1 MKITDFLYTPD
12 IPIIYHCIL
21 IYLSNKNFYRRFSM
35 IDLAIIGG
43 GPAGLSAGLYATRG
57 GIKDVVLFEKGM
69 PGGQITGSS
78 EIENYP
84 GVKEILSGL
93 DFMQP
98 WQEQCFRFGLKHAMV
113 EVSQITKEGKIF
125 KIFQNDGK
133 IVEARSVIIAT
144 GGRPKKT
151 GIKGE
156 NEFWGKG
163 VSTCATCDGFF
174 YKNKEVA
181 VLGGGDTA
189 LEEAIYLT
197 KMCKKVHLIHRR
209 SEFRAAPIT
218 VEHAKNNEKIEFITP
233 AAVEEIKGDSSGV
246 NAVVIKDITTGQTKQ
261 LDVPGI
267 FIFVGYEVNNNILK
281 QNDGS
286 MLCECDQYGSIVVDL
301 NMKTNIE
308 GLFGAGDIRIK
319 ASKQVICA
327 AGDGATAALEAIA
340 YLDSHK

>member
-1 MKITDFLYTPD
+1 
-12 IPIIYHCIL
+12 
-21 IYLSNKNFYRRFSM
+21 M

-57 GIKDVVLFEKGM
+57 GIKNVVLFEKGM

-98 WQEQCFRFGLKHAMV
+98 WQEQCFRFGLKHEMV
-113 EVSQITKEGKIF
+113 MVNRVSKKGDIF
-125 KIFQNDGK
+125 EIHQEDGK
-133 IVEARSVIIAT
+133 VVQAKAVIVTT

-156 NEFWGKG
+156 SELWGKG

-189 LEEAIYLT
+189 IEEAIYLT
-197 KMCKKVHLIHRR
+197 KMCKKVYLIHRR
-209 SEFRAAPIT
+209 EEFRAAPVS
-218 VEHAKNNEKIEFITP
+218 VEHAKHNEKIEFLTP
-233 AAVEEIKGDSSGV
+233 YVVEEIRGDAMGVTGLTLKNLKSGE
-246 NAVVIKDITTGQTKQ
+246 AKE
-261 LDVPGI
+261 LEVPGI
-267 FIFVGYEVNNNILK
+267 FIFAGYEVNNQILA
-281 QNDGS
+281 QEDGS
-286 MLCECDQYGSIVVDL
+286 MLCEVDAYGSVVVDL
-301 NMKTNIE
+301 SMRTNVA
-308 GLFGAGDIRIK
+308 GLFAAGDLRVQ
-319 ASKQVICA
+319 APKQVVCA
-327 AGDGATAALEAIA
+327 AGDGATAALQAIA